1 MPRRSS
7 KNKLGY
13 IKQVEMEYYNFDD
26 NYNIN
31 ELPNDIS
38 EINSMDNDIS
48 KINSNNEIIDVNNIN
63 DNFEYIK
70 NEENNNINTV
80 SYNDDNQEEFDY
92 TLLKVI
98 VFLIMV

>member
-38 EINSMDNDIS
+38 

-80 SYNDDNQEEFDY
+80 NYDDDNQEEFDY

>member
-13 IKQVEMEYYNFDD
+13 IKQVEMEYYNFD
-26 NYNIN
+26 

-80 SYNDDNQEEFDY
+80 NYNDDNQEEFDY